1 LFITSAFHQNLL
13 NLSTYKIYLFMQPS
27 FMLRLDA
34 WQLMLIL
41 LALMILS
48 IIVGLKAG
56 KKFHKA
62 SQVDS
67 TILGSLFTLLGL
79 MLAFT
84 FSMAVNNYN
93 MRREIVIDEAND
105 IGTAIL
111 RADLY
116 RDADRNAFREDF
128 KKYVDTRVDYFKAGV
143 DMEKVMGAQK
153 VSAKIQQDLWNRA
166 SQLSKDPGY
175 TVASMQ
181 MVPALN
187 SMIDITTTRIYG
199 NIIHLPDTINYLLF
213 LLSCTCAFYIGY
225 LFASKEKFDWIMVT
239 IFCLLTCLVVFV
251 IFDLDRPRR
260 GFIRLDEMN
269 NAIVELKQM
278 FPEK

>member
-1 LFITSAFHQNLL
+1 
-13 NLSTYKIYLFMQPS
+13 MQPS

-34 WQLMLIL
+34 WILMLAL
-41 LALMILS
+41 LALMIIS
-48 IIVGLKAG
+48 ILVGLKAG
-56 KKFHKA
+56 KKIHKDSPA
-62 SQVDS
+62 DS
-67 TILGSLFTLLGL
+67 TILSCLFTLLGL

-84 FSMAVNNYN
+84 FSMSVNNYN
-93 MRREIVIDEAND
+93 MRREIIIDEAND

-116 RDADRNAFREDF
+116 PEADRNLFRADF
-128 KKYVDTRVDYFKAGV
+128 KKYVDIRIDYFAAGT
-143 DMEKVMGAQK
+143 DLEKVAAAQQL
-153 VSAKIQQDLWNRA
+153 SATIQQQLWNRA
-166 SQLSKDPGY
+166 AKLSRDSGNV
-175 TVASMQ
+175 VASMQ

-213 LLSCTCAFYIGY
+213 ILSCTCAFYVGY
-225 LFASKEKFDWIMVT
+225 TFARKGKFDWLMVV
-239 IFCLLTCLVVFV
+239 IFCLLTSMVVFV

-260 GFIRLDEMN
+260 GFIKLDDMN
-269 NAIVELKQM
+269 NAIIELKQM